1 MEHLPIIEKLI
12 VQFEDQRTAILQM
25 IDQLESIKQK
35 IDILIPDSL
44 DKRYIRFFE
53 EKVKTITNLFTT
65 LLEMRK
71 EISKNLKEEIEIR
84 RKIVMKED
92 NFDFESA
99 IDVRKIAEKIE
110 SFKHK
115 RDVVKEKLEKSIE
128 KSMAKEDIE
137 IPGINVPLNKGE
149 AKWI

>member
-1 MEHLPIIEKLI
+1 MEHMTIIEKLI
-12 VQFEDQRTAILQM
+12 IQFEDQRIAIIDM
-25 IDQLESIKQK
+25 ISQLETIKQK
-35 IDILIPDSL
+35 IDLLIPDTL
-44 DKRYIRFFE
+44 DKRYLRFFE

-92 NFDFESA
+92 NFDFESS

-110 SFKHK
+110 DFKKK
-115 RDVVKEKLEKSIE
+115 RDNIKIKLDKSIE
-128 KSMAKEDIE
+128 KSMTKEDIE

-149 AKWI
+149 PK

>member
-12 VQFEDQRTAILQM
+12 VQFEDQRTAILEM
-25 IDQLESIKQK
+25 INQLETIKEK

-44 DKRYIRFFE
+44 DKRYLRFFE

-92 NFDFESA
+92 DFDFESS

-110 SFKHK
+110 TFKKK
-115 RDVVKEKLEKSIE
+115 REDIKIKLDKSIE
-128 KSMAKEDIE
+128 KSMTKEDIE
-137 IPGINVPLNKGE
+137 IPGFNVPLNKGE
-149 AKWI
+149 IK

>member
-12 VQFEDQRTAILQM
+12 VQFEDQRTAILEM
-25 IDQLESIKQK
+25 INQLETIKEK

-44 DKRYIRFFE
+44 DKRYLRFFE

-92 NFDFESA
+92 DFDFESS

-110 SFKHK
+110 TFKKK
-115 RDVVKEKLEKSIE
+115 REDIKIKLDKSIE
-128 KSMAKEDIE
+128 KSMTKEDIE

-149 AKWI
+149 LK

>member
-1 MEHLPIIEKLI
+1 MEHMSIIEKLI
-12 VQFEDQRTAILQM
+12 VQFEDQRTAIIDM

-35 IDILIPDSL
+35 IDILIPDTL
-44 DKRYIRFFE
+44 DKRYLRFFE

-84 RKIVMKED
+84 RKIVMKESD
-92 NFDFESA
+92 FDFEST
-99 IDVRKIAEKIE
+99 IDVRKIADKIE
-110 SFKHK
+110 SFRKK
-115 RDVVKEKLEKSIE
+115 RDDIKIKLDKSIE
-128 KSMAKEDIE
+128 KSMEKKDIE

-149 AKWI
+149 SK

>member
-12 VQFEDQRTAILQM
+12 LQFEDQRKAILQM
-25 IDQLESIKQK
+25 IDQLEDIKKK
-35 IDILIPDSL
+35 IDVLIPDTL

-92 NFDFESA
+92 NFDFESS

-110 SFKHK
+110 QFKHK

-128 KSMAKEDIE
+128 KSMTKEDIE

-149 AKWI
+149 AK